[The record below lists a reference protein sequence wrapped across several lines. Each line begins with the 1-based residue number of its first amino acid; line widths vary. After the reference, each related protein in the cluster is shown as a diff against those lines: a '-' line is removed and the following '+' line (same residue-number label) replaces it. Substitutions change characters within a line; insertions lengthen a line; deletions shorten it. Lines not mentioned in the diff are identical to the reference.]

1 MKNREII
8 TPEGEKVWISRSV
21 AVCMALVIETEDDI
35 CVVITK
41 RGKGCP
47 DEVGKWCLPCGYLD
61 YDETIPEAASREMYE
76 ETGIRISPSKWKLL
90 DIDSDPRSNKQN
102 VTHVYHSKI
111 CMFQDDFYT
120 CVTTSNS
127 EPNEVDDIY
136 LLSLQRYIHKL
147 DKEILAFNHSDLIKK
162 LIFEYE

>member
-1 MKNREII
+1 MKNREIT

-21 AVCMALVIETEDDI
+21 AVCMALIVETEDDS

-61 YDETIPEAASREMYE
+61 YDETIPEAASRELYE
-76 ETGIRISPSKWKLL
+76 ETGLEIHPDRWKLL
-90 DIDSDPRSNKQN
+90 DIDSDPKSNKQN
-102 VTHVYHSKI
+102 VTHVYYSKI
-111 CMFQDDFYT
+111 YMSQDDFYAR
-120 CVTTSNS
+120 VNTSNN
-127 EPNEVDDIY
+127 EPDEVDDIY
-136 LLSLQRYIHKL
+136 LLSILSYIHKL

-162 LIFEYE
+162 LIYKVI